1 MLRSMTGYG
10 TGSYQSEDTTVA
22 VEVRTVNHRF
32 LDVHIRIPR
41 EYSFLEPDIHQ
52 WGYTRPAPTVAPTL
66 KPKPQRWGFGAGVPP
81 LIAVVRSALSKA
93 SS

>member
-52 WGYTRPAPTVAPTL
+52 LVKKARGRGNL
-66 KPKPQRWGFGAGVPP
+66 
-81 LIAVVRSALSKA
+81 RSMPVSFAATWRRRRSLRRTFN
-93 SS
+93 

>member
-52 WGYTRPAPTVAPTL
+52 LV
-66 KPKPQRWGFGAGVPP
+66 QGAGQ
-81 LIAVVRSALSKA
+81 RG
-93 SS
+93 